1 MHCKI
6 LFSLHTFSNRCMFYM
21 TYRTPTIIVV
31 IWSCLRTMM
40 ALTLR
45 RFFFLIALQR
55 SADKVVGGKDP
66 WSHHFKGPALQMEW
80 IPVFPLFQK
89 NPQQIY
95 FRHHFIMTKHFLSYK
110 NRPIWACLN
119 IFRLNRVRVAI
130 LFGYDFLC
138 NYLPFSKGLMNF
150 GCLEPSQKMLDFW
163 IYLLVKRRLT
173 EFIRVPPYEFLVF
186 LRNFIF
192 LPKQANFLGLTPN
205 QPF

>member
-1 MHCKI
+1 MI
-6 LFSLHTFSNRCMFYM
+6 LFS
-21 TYRTPTIIVV
+21 IGVV
-31 IWSCLRTMM
+31 FFPIDACFIWHIEDQQSLSSFEVV
-40 ALTLR
+40 LEPWWPQLWGGS
-45 RFFFLIALQR
+45 FLLIALQT
-55 SADKVVGGKDP
+55 SADEVVGGKDP

-130 LFGYDFLC
+130 LFGNDFLC

-163 IYLLVKRRLT
+163 IFLLVKRRLT